1 MEGEVVMSDL
11 REAVRSRYAN
21 AARQIAVLNSPG
33 AIPAAGCCQA
43 DGPDCG
49 CSGSY
54 ASDELKAIGLSESV
68 SLGCGNPTALASLEP
83 GQVVLDLGSG
93 AGLDVLLSA
102 KRVAPSGHAY
112 GVDMT
117 DEMLELSNRNQ
128 ALSAVTNA
136 TFLKGTIE
144 NIPLPDASV
153 DVVISNCVINL
164 AADKRAVLREAYR
177 VLGPGGRL
185 AVADMVAI
193 AELPAEV
200 KRSLDQWAGC
210 VAGTISIDEYTT
222 ALRDAGFKDVDVEIT
237 REVRL
242 DGVDGVIASAYI
254 RARKAGLTGSLD
266 LACSLSGT
274 ELRDRREEWRSIEAA
289 LVERSERDG
298 VVETAYRA
306 SPELRQRLERL
317 LELERECC
325 AGARW
330 ELRED
335 GALLRMSITAT

>member
-1 MEGEVVMSDL
+1 VSDIQ
-11 REAVRSRYAN
+11 EAVRERYA
-21 AARQIAVLNSPG
+21 AKALQMAESSSCCDSSCCSDTGCGEGYTAEELASVGID
-33 AIPAAGCCQA
+33 PAA
-43 DGPDCG
+43 
-49 CSGSY
+49 
-54 ASDELKAIGLSESV
+54 
-68 SLGCGNPTALASLEP
+68 SLGCGNPTLLADLRP
-83 GQVVLDLGSG
+83 GERVLDLGSG

-102 KRVAPSGHAY
+102 RRVAPGGHAY

-117 DEMLELSNRNQ
+117 DEMLAVARGNQ
-128 ALSAVTNA
+128 AKAAVTNA

-144 NIPLPDASV
+144 AIPLPDASV

-177 VLGPGGRL
+177 VLGPGGRF
-185 AVADMVAI
+185 AVADMVAV
-193 AELPAEV
+193 AEIPAEV

-210 VAGTISIDEYTT
+210 VAGTISINEYTA

-254 RARKAGLTGSLD
+254 RARKTGLTGSLD
-266 LACSLSGT
+266 LSCSLT
-274 ELRDRREEWRSIEAA
+274 DAELSQRRVEWGAVEGAM
-289 LVERSERDG
+289 VERAEREG
-298 VVETAYRA
+298 VVEAAYRA
-306 SPELRQRLERL
+306 SPEVRQRLERL
-317 LELERECC
+317 LELERQCC

-335 GALLRMSITAT
+335 GGLLRLSITAT

>member
-1 MEGEVVMSDL
+1 VSDIQ
-11 REAVRSRYAN
+11 EAVRERYAAKALQM
-21 AARQIAVLNSPG
+21 AASSSCCDTSCCDDT
-33 AIPAAGCCQA
+33 GCGEGYTA
-43 DGPDCG
+43 EEL
-49 CSGSY
+49 
-54 ASDELKAIGLSESV
+54 ASVGVDPTA
-68 SLGCGNPTALASLEP
+68 SLGCGNPTLLADLRP
-83 GQVVLDLGSG
+83 GERVLDLGSG

-102 KRVAPSGHAY
+102 RRVAPGGHAY

-117 DEMLELSNRNQ
+117 DEMLAVARGNQ
-128 ALSAVTNA
+128 AKSAVTNA

-193 AELPAEV
+193 AELPADV

-210 VAGTISIDEYTT
+210 VAGTISIDEYTA

-254 RARKAGLTGSLD
+254 RARKAGLTGSLE
-266 LACSLSGT
+266 LACSLSGA
-274 ELRDRREEWRSIEAA
+274 ELRERREEWRSIEAA

-306 SPELRQRLERL
+306 TPELRQRLERL

>member
-1 MEGEVVMSDL
+1 VSDIQG
-11 REAVRSRYAN
+11 AVRERYA
-21 AARQIAVLNSPG
+21 AKALQMAESSSCCDSSCCSDTGCGEGYTAEELASVG
-33 AIPAAGCCQA
+33 VDPAA
-43 DGPDCG
+43 
-49 CSGSY
+49 
-54 ASDELKAIGLSESV
+54 
-68 SLGCGNPTALASLEP
+68 SLGCGNPTLLADLRP
-83 GQVVLDLGSG
+83 GERVLDLGSG

-102 KRVAPSGHAY
+102 RRVAPGGHAY

-117 DEMLELSNRNQ
+117 DEMLAVARGNQ
-128 ALSAVTNA
+128 AKAAITNA

-144 NIPLPDASV
+144 AIPLPDASV

-177 VLGPGGRL
+177 VLGPGGRF
-185 AVADMVAI
+185 AVADMVAV

-210 VAGTISIDEYTT
+210 VAGTISIDEYTA

-254 RARKAGLTGSLD
+254 RARKTGLTGSLEV
-266 LACSLSGT
+266 ACSLTDAELSG
-274 ELRDRREEWRSIEAA
+274 RRAEWGGVEGA
-289 LVERSERDG
+289 LVERTEREG
-298 VVETAYRA
+298 VVEAAYRA
-306 SPELRQRLERL
+306 SPQVRQRLERL
-317 LELERECC
+317 LELERQCC

-335 GALLRMSITAT
+335 GDLLRMSISAT